1 MLLEELIYGLQ
12 LTAIGM
18 GVVFLALSVVSII
31 ISLFDRFGREKQPV
45 AEQSQAGAVVEEP
58 QTDVILPEVIA
69 AISAAVAVA
78 VGKKARVTHI
88 RQSVPSVAWQRQGR
102 ATIMASHVTK
112 R

>member
-45 AEQSQAGAVVEEP
+45 AEQSQTAPVVAEP
-58 QTDVILPEVIA
+58 ETGEILPEVIA
-69 AISAAVAVA
+69 VISAAVAEA

-88 RQSVPSVAWQRQGR
+88 RQSVSSTAWQRQGR